1 MPRHLIT
8 CALPAVAGYGP
19 LEGLGGSVLPAD
31 AYCRF
36 LRACGEEVLF
46 VCASGEHGTGVELA
60 AARAGLD
67 VAPYCERLH
76 GARLELAAGLGLSFD
91 VLGRS
96 SSPRN
101 AEQTQY
107 FVRRLE
113 QEGYVEARSTRQ
125 PFSPRQGRFLADRL
139 LVGTCPHCGDGG
151 AHGDWCRACER
162 PLETS
167 ELIEPRA
174 ATHGDSELEP
184 RESRHLFFL
193 RSKLAE
199 ELRTWLEPGA
209 GRPGPA
215 RSFCLRWL
223 DEGIGDWRITRDLP
237 WGVPVDRTGFEGAV
251 YHEWLDAPIAYIGA
265 TREWAEAG
273 GDPAAWRR
281 WWCARED
288 VRLTQFMNR
297 DEIPFHTVCF
307 PFALIGSR
315 EAWKLA
321 DAVKPFE
328 RLTYYG
334 DGSAGRGAVA
344 AFIDEGRAPAAA
356 DCWRYRLLGNAP
368 EAGEESFSWEAF
380 AATVNAELVAIVARF
395 VDRSLVFV
403 ERHFG
408 PAVPAGGAVGREEEL
423 LTVRVDA
430 GIEAITARIS
440 TLDFRRAVSEL
451 CSAWSLGG
459 DYLERKRSLDAP
471 GADREDAALTA
482 RTSLNLIA
490 LLARLSAP
498 VIPFSAELLLDA
510 LAVPNRDRGWPVR
523 FDPDAL
529 AVGHQF
535 SRPPPLF
542 GPIEATEV
550 ERWRRRFDN
559 PHAAAPPLAQR
570 RS

>member
-8 CALPAVAGYGP
+8 CALPAVTGHGP
-19 LEGLGGSVLPAD
+19 LTGLGSSVLPAD

-46 VCASGEHGTGVELA
+46 VCASGEHGTRVELA

-67 VAPYCERLH
+67 VASYCGRLH
-76 GARLELAAGLGLSFD
+76 GARLELASGLGISSD

-96 SSPRN
+96 CSARN

-139 LVGTCPHCGDGG
+139 LVGTCPRCGDGG
-151 AHGDWCRACER
+151 AHGDWCGACGR

-174 ATHGDSELEP
+174 ASCDDPELEP

-199 ELRTWLEPGA
+199 ELRIWLESGV
-209 GRPGPA
+209 GHPGPA
-215 RSFCLRWL
+215 PSSCLQWL
-223 DEGIGDWRITRDLP
+223 DEGLRDWRITRDLP

-288 VRLTQFMNR
+288 VRLVQFMTR
-297 DEIPFHTVCF
+297 EEIPFHTMCF
-307 PFALIGSR
+307 PLALIGSR

-321 DAVKPFE
+321 DAVKAFE

-334 DGSAGRGAVA
+334 DGCAGYGVA
-344 AFIDEGRAPAAA
+344 RAFIGEAPAPAGA
-356 DCWRYRLLGNAP
+356 DCLRYRLLGNAS
-368 EAGEESFSWEAF
+368 EADEESFSWEAF
-380 AATVNAELVAIVARF
+380 AATVNAELVAIARF

-403 ERHFG
+403 ERRFG
-408 PAVPAGGAVGREEEL
+408 SALPTGGAVGREEEL
-423 LTVRVDA
+423 LTARVDA

-440 TLDFRRAVSEL
+440 TLEFRAAVSEL
-451 CSAWSLGG
+451 RSAWALGG
-459 DYLERKRSLDAP
+459 DYLERKRPLDAP
-471 GADREDAALTA
+471 GADREEAALTA
-482 RTSLNLIA
+482 RTLLNLIA
-490 LLARLSAP
+490 LLARLSTP
-498 VIPFSAELLLDA
+498 VIPFSAARLLDA
-510 LAVPNRDRGWPVR
+510 LAVPARDRGWPAR
-523 FDPDAL
+523 FEPDAL
-529 AVGHQF
+529 AAGHRF

-542 GPIEATEV
+542 GPIEAREV
-550 ERWRRRFDN
+550 EWWRRRFGD
-559 PHAAAPPLAQR
+559 PRAPAPSLA
-570 RS
+570 SP